1 MRRIVRKGETSQL
14 NPQVEPSHYFRKEYG
29 SKRRWISYWHQID
42 EILTLSPNSVLE
54 VGIGNGL
61 VANYLKRRGINITTL
76 DIDERLM
83 PDYVGSV
90 LDMPF
95 ADNSFEVVTCYEVLE
110 HLPYDDVPK
119 ALGEIH
125 RVSSRYAVL
134 SLPDSTRA
142 YRLNIQIPKV
152 GELKI
157 LIPLPRLKV
166 PKHVFNGEHYW
177 EIGKAGYALCRVMG
191 DMVKAGFRINKTY
204 RVFENPYHRFFV
216 LEKDRGEG
224 R

>member
-1 MRRIVRKGETSQL
+1 MGRIVRKGDTNRLS
-14 NPQVEPSHYFRKEYG
+14 PQVEPSHYFRREYNDKG
-29 SKRRWISYWHQID
+29 RWISYWHQID
-42 EILTLSPNSVLE
+42 EILSLSPNSVLE

-61 VANYLKRRGINITTL
+61 VANYLKQREINITTL
-76 DIDERLM
+76 DIDERLK

-95 ADNSFEVVTCYEVLE
+95 ADNSFEVVACYEVLE
-110 HLPYDDVPK
+110 HLPYDDVPR
-119 ALGEIH
+119 ALSEIH

-142 YRLNIQIPKV
+142 YRLDIQIPKV

-166 PKHVFNGEHYW
+166 PKHEFDGEHYW
-177 EIGKAGYALCRVMG
+177 EIGKAGYALRRVVG
-191 DMVKAGFRINKTY
+191 DMVKAGFRIIKTY

-216 LEKDRGEG
+216 LEKDRGDG
-224 R
+224 G

>member
-14 NPQVEPSHYFRKEYG
+14 NPQVEPSHYFRKEYD

-157 LIPLPRLKV
+157 LIPLPRLEV

-177 EIGKAGYALCRVMG
+177 EIGKAGYALRRVMS
-191 DMVKAGFRINKTY
+191 DMVKAGFRIIKTY

-216 LEKDRGEG
+216 LEKDRGDNG
-224 R
+224 